1 MKKKL
6 IVILSLLVMF
16 MTGCGN
22 NNMTPTDKVEEVLG
36 KYQAMDSEIL
46 TQLDSVISDDT
57 SMDDDQKEDYRSLM
71 EKQYQNLSYKIK
83 DEEIDGDE
91 ATVLVEIE
99 VFDYAN
105 SINES
110 REYFTE
116 HRDEFDDK
124 EAEGTTE
131 GNTNENTDGN
141 KNENANGSTN
151 ENANGNANNNAATDS
166 EGTTGDGDESGEIVG
181 GAIDDLSSF
190 ITYKI
195 EQLMNVT
202 DKAKYEITFHLTKE
216 DGEWVVSDMSDVD
229 RQKIHGLFEG

>member
-6 IVILSLLVMF
+6 LIVLSLLVMF

-22 NNMTPTDKVEEVLG
+22 NMNTPTDKVEELLG
-36 KYQAMDSEIL
+36 KYQSMDSEVL
-46 TQLDSVISDDT
+46 AQLDNIISNDT
-57 SMDDDQKEDYRSLM
+57 TMNDDQKEDYQALM

-105 SINES
+105 SIIES

-116 HRDEFDDK
+116 HRDEFDD
-124 EAEGTTE
+124 
-131 GNTNENTDGN
+131 
-141 KNENANGSTN
+141 
-151 ENANGNANNNAATDS
+151 
-166 EGTTGDGDESGEIVG
+166 GEIGNDGADTDNDGQDEEGEVVG
-181 GAIDDLSSF
+181 GAVDDISSF

-195 EQLMNVT
+195 KQLMDVT

-216 DGEWVVSDMSDVD
+216 DDEWVVEDLSDVD
-229 RQKIHGLFEG
+229 RQKIHGLFEE